1 MASSSQL
8 WDIAGVRTELLPR
21 CPEAVLHEA
30 EETPI
35 RLGSTSLPLQRMRGD
50 VCDRSVGLVP
60 FSKERGTH

>member
-1 MASSSQL
+1 MACSSRL
-8 WDIAGVRTELLPR
+8 WDIAGVRAELLPH
-21 CPEAVLHEA
+21 CPEAVLHP